1 MSKAG
6 FRQKYCNKSYI
17 KNSGDKKVTEK
28 GTAVFNFQ
36 KTFQNR
42 INMGKSV
49 R

>member
-28 GTAVFNFQ
+28 GMTVSKFQ

-49 R
+49 L